1 MADVISSN
9 LLKTNPVEA
18 MARRK
23 VEQKGP
29 SSVLTFPK
37 NLGAHGMLMRFFEY
51 SYGGPKGS
59 ESKPIAEIMLP
70 LPSRYKIALR

>member
-51 SYGGPKGS
+51 SYGGTRDQNQS
-59 ESKPIAEIMLP
+59 L
-70 LPSRYKIALR
+70 